1 MPTTVALVDYRVM
14 ARHGAFDWEHE
25 KEQPFVVSIWA
36 ELNSDRFD
44 DQLDKTLD
52 YALLQEAID
61 KIMIDGESLRLM
73 ETLCER
79 MVEQLSSSKV
89 IQALRI
95 RIEKPD
101 APLPHPGG
109 LALVE
114 HYWTRD

>member
-1 MPTTVALVDYRVM
+1 MSTTVALVDYRVM

-25 KEQPFVVSIWA
+25 KEQPFVVGIWA
-36 ELNSDRFD
+36 ELNSDEFND
-44 DQLDKTLD
+44 KLNKTLD
-52 YALLQEAID
+52 YAVLQEVID
-61 KIMIDGESLRLM
+61 NVMIEGESLRLM

-79 MVEQLSSSKV
+79 MVVQLSNV
-89 IQALRI
+89 QIIQSIRI
-95 RIEKPD
+95 RIEKPN